1 MKSIKDYRD
10 LLETACMREQD
21 FLLKTLVNGIITLC
35 LYISQ
40 LFPYEIFLVFKPAL
54 LPDQ

>member
-1 MKSIKDYRD
+1 MHERAGFFIKN
-10 LLETACMREQD
+10 LREQD